1 MAAED
6 KKQSVGPVTF
16 TRQVRAE
23 GNKVTWTSRQETI
36 AATIMV
42 IIMSIVVALFLFF
55 TDQIIGAAVRMI
67 TGLG

>member
-6 KKQSVGPVTF
+6 KKQSVGPMTF
-16 TRQVRAE
+16 IRQVRAE

-42 IIMSIVVALFLFF
+42 IVMSIIVALFLFLA
-55 TDQIIGAAVRMI
+55 DQIIGWAVRMI

>member
-6 KKQSVGPVTF
+6 KKQSVGPVTYM
-16 TRQVRAE
+16 RQVRAE
-23 GNKVTWTSRQETI
+23 GSKVTWTSRQETI

-42 IIMSIVVALFLFF
+42 IIMSILVALFLFLA
-55 TDQIIGAAVRMI
+55 DQVIGWLVRMI